1 MTDQIAP
8 LEAGTQVR
16 VDHVDPD
23 AYKRPPAYAEGAEGT
38 VTAVRGEFIPPEH
51 TTAEPLVAV
60 QFAATDLWSD
70 TDDQNQTIQVD
81 IWADCL
87 QEVSG

>member
-1 MTDQIAP
+1 MTDQIAA

-23 AYKRPPAYAEGAEGT
+23 GYKRPPEYAEGAEGT
-38 VTAVRGEFIPPEH
+38 VKAVRGEFIPPKH

-70 TDDQNQTIQVD
+70 TDDQNQTVQVD